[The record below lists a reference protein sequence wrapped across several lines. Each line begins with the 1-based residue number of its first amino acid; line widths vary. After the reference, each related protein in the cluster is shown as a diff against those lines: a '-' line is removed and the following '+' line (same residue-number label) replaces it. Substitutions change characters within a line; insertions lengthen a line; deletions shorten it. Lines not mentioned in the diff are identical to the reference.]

1 MNDSILINND
11 YCTQLYIKK
20 QLVFSSLAAQKER
33 GFPLIY
39 GAQNG
44 LSQLHANTNA
54 HGL

>member
-1 MNDSILINND
+1 M
-11 YCTQLYIKK
+11 YTTLYKK
-20 QLVFSSLAAQKER
+20 ATSFLSLAAQKER